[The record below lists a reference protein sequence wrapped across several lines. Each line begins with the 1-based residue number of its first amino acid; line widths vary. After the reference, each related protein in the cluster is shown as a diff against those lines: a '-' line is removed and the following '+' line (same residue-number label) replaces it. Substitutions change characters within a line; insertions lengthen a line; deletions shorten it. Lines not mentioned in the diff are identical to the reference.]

1 MNSEQIEFKGH
12 AGTKLAARLDRPQG
26 PLKAAA
32 LFAHCFTCSKDS
44 VAARRIAR
52 RLAALGIAVLR
63 FDFTGLGHSEGDFA
77 DTDFS
82 TNVEDLRAAARWME
96 SEGMAPQLIIGHS
109 LGGAAAIKAARQI
122 PGVHGVVTIGAPF
135 DPANVMKHLGESL
148 ARIEADGAATVT
160 LDGRDFEIRKSF
172 LDDVSHQSPGDELA
186 DLHAALLVLHSPLD
200 AVVGIDNAARIYTAA
215 KHPKSFV
222 TLDDANHLLT
232 READAEYAAD
242 VIATWSKRYLDLP
255 DDAVSPD
262 APEGVVRVS
271 EADAASFK
279 QDVVIGGKHTLIAD
293 EPVTVGGSDLG
304 PSPYQ
309 LLSAGLGACTTMTL
323 RMYARRKALPL
334 DHVSCDVTHDR
345 CHVDDCEDCDSGSGK
360 IDVFTRRIRLTGDLS
375 DDQRTTLLAIADR
388 CPVHKTLHA
397 KARVRTELV

>member
-135 DPANVMKHLGESL
+135 DPASVMKHLGESL

-172 LDDVSHQSPGDELA
+172 LDDVSHQSLGADLA

-255 DDAVSPD
+255 DDPVKPE

-323 RMYARRKALPL
+323 RMYARRKSLPL

-397 KARVRTELV
+397 KARIRTELV